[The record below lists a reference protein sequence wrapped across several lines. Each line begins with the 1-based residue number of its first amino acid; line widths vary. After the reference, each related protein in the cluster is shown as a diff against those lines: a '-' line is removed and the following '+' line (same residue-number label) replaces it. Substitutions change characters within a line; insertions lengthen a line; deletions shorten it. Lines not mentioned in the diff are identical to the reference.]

1 MSDGNDANDGD
12 RQERPGEAVV
22 DSHAPTEED
31 KEKAERAPQTETT
44 KATSPLTN
52 IPPPPL
58 HQPRTP
64 TPAEA
69 DRRRG
74 DPPPPAP
81 DPTVVNAPPLPPP
94 GWSTANT
101 YVGPPPPPPPAYA
114 PPQPGAP
121 APAPTPT
128 RARANARLTAL
139 LVAMVVVGLGSGLGV
154 WYVGRDHGGGSG
166 TTGASAPPTAVTA
179 TTAPDSEPAGT
190 PTPGAT
196 PTTPGA
202 PTTSGAPTTPAGYR
216 LTTDPVGY
224 TLAVPEGWTR
234 RQKQGE
240 KAAVVYYDS
249 PSDGR
254 QLQIFELSE
263 STPSESLDLA
273 ENDPGYGY
281 AHEPGFQARGSDS
294 GDTWAELSYRYDDE
308 DKGARQVIDHR
319 FQAPDGTLYAIRSSG
334 PEDLPADQ
342 IRTPLTTALSSFCP
356 TNASCAA

>member
-1 MSDGNDANDGD
+1 MSDGNDGD

-22 DSHAPTEED
+22 DSHTPTEEG
-31 KEKAERAPQTETT
+31 KEKAERVPQTETT
-44 KATSPLTN
+44 ETTRPLTN

-64 TPAEA
+64 PTPADA

-81 DPTVVNAPPLPPP
+81 GPTVVNAPPPP

-101 YVGPPPPPPPAYA
+101 YVGPPPPPPPTYA

-121 APAPTPT
+121 GPATVRT
-128 RARANARLTAL
+128 RANARLAAL
-139 LVAMVVVGLGSGLGV
+139 LVAMVVVGLGSGFGV

-166 TTGASAPPTAVTA
+166 TTGASAAPTVVAT

-196 PTTPGA
+196 PTTQGA
-202 PTTSGAPTTPAGYR
+202 PTAPAGYR

-263 STPSESLDLA
+263 ATPSESLDLA

-294 GDTWAELSYRYDDE
+294 GDAWAELSYRYDDE

-334 PEDLPADQ
+334 PEDLPADR
-342 IRTPLTTALSSFCP
+342 IRTPLTTALTSFCP
-356 TNASCAA
+356 TNASCTA